1 MLACITEIQSPA
13 WRAGMI
19 EGLTRCH
26 ALAAG
31 EGLRG
36 AELLRPVIRRFNELT
51 PPAYHAY
58 CTAYLHQSYCGVM
71 PKMLSFWQWRY
82 LAIDLYEIVQ
92 VAELLGCGQGRLE
105 EEARAALLLDDAVP
119 GREPYQSLL
128 NHGGPVGIDP
138 QYHDGLVD
146 AYNLCWEFQYD
157 CSLDGDEYIAEV
169 LAYLD
174 AFWPDDY
181 KIYRNRSG
189 QDGCDG
195 KRTAPLASL
204 VLVGRS
210 GSQPCPPL
218 EYGPWSA
225 LVDELAAEIAR
236 CTAAGAPFSR
246 KRVELSRRL
255 LCRVDEPAPS
265 LDWTLPAKLEQE
277 LAWK

>member
-1 MLACITEIQSPA
+1 MLACITEIQAPA

-36 AELLRPVIRRFNELT
+36 PTLLRTIIRRFNELT

-58 CTAYLHQSYCGVM
+58 CTAYLHQGCLYGVK

-82 LAIDLYEIVQ
+82 LAADLTEIEQ
-92 VAELLGCGQGRLE
+92 VAELLGCAAGRLE
-105 EEARAALLLDDAVP
+105 EEARAALLLDDTVSGTA
-119 GREPYQSLL
+119 PYQSLL
-128 NHGGPVGIDP
+128 EHGGPTGIDP

-146 AYNLCWEFQYD
+146 AYNLCWEFQHD
-157 CSLDGDEYIAEV
+157 CCLDGDDYIAEV
-169 LAYLD
+169 LAYLN

-181 KIYRNRSG
+181 KVYRERTG
-189 QDGCDG
+189 QDDCYG

-204 VLVGRS
+204 ALVGRS
-210 GSQPCPPL
+210 SAQPCPTL

-225 LVDELAAEIAR
+225 LVGELADEIVR
-236 CTAAGAPFSR
+236 CTAAGALFSC

-265 LDWTLPAKLEQE
+265 LDWTLPPKLEQE
-277 LAWK
+277 LAW